1 LLLHFAPSSP
11 SVSASL
17 LLSLLSPLISLE
29 PERSSFIQGLMTM
42 NNSHQNRFAS
52 MFAAIFCAV
61 VTIGFSVAPVVSPL
75 SGMVA

>member
-1 LLLHFAPSSP
+1 LPLHFAPSSQ

-17 LLSLLSPLISLE
+17 LLSRRSPLISLE
-29 PERSSFIQGLMTM
+29 PDRSSFIQGIITM